1 MRLARLLPLFVVLL
15 LVSCF
20 SAQAEGPVD
29 LGHANLERAPAKV
42 DPLLRMLLTRND
54 LALRE
59 AGQPLNLAPFA
70 DLVGVYASDGS
81 LLEGPRLA
89 GKESVE
95 GASADRVEVLITTE
109 GSPEELKKAGAQVGT
124 VAGNI
129 VTARLTLGQ
138 LERIAALPNVTYV
151 AASHRVQ
158 LFGTEAPGLS
168 ADSFSHPNLDVSMP
182 ETGADACHA
191 LGTAGAGAVVG
202 VADTGLDLTH
212 PDFHDRIVCYA
223 YPTRDPLD
231 TYGHGTHVTGI
242 AAGDGS
248 SSAAGY
254 IGMAP
259 EADICAAKVVLTD
272 AGIIDGVSFI
282 FSQAAALGE
291 PAVVNLSL
299 GNQFGPHD
307 GSSSF
312 EQSLESL
319 LGPGKIVVASA
330 GNDGDTAIHA
340 GGDVP
345 AGGCIDITT
354 DANSADASSVFDYWY
369 DGAADVCL
377 TVLTPNGHSVGPVC
391 AGDALDYQMDPAG
404 VTPDGCVYMDNASMG
419 PAPNGDNELVTY
431 VDGQYYGCPNDVAA
445 GTWTYRFCAEGGAH
459 IDGWSNTWDEVQEF
473 DPPYG
478 NTDMTVGMPATAE
491 DVIAVGS
498 YVTKICWESLDGTWC
513 HQDFFPGEVI
523 TIGDISP
530 YSSKGPTRDG
540 RSKPDISAP
549 GTWIASALST
559 ASSWY
564 DYPELITPDGV
575 HLMLLGTSMS
585 APHVTGAVALLL
597 EQDPSLTPADVK
609 ALLQSNALADAFTG
623 TTSNLTWG
631 AGKLRVPGCGAPDL
645 DKDGFDDDVETY
657 VGTDPFDACP
667 DVTGTSGLCPGP
679 SCDGDDAWPLDN
691 NIDTWSN
698 VLDVLQYKGHLQICA
713 PDPNYVQRL
722 DINADE
728 CVNVLD
734 VLLYKGHLE
743 VQCTNP

>member
-1 MRLARLLPLFVVLL
+1 MRLARLLPLFAVLL
-15 LVSCF
+15 ILSCF
-20 SAQAEGPVD
+20 SAQAEGPVN
-29 LGHANLERAPAKV
+29 LGQANSEQAPAKV
-42 DPLLRMLLTRND
+42 DPLLRMLLTRNEVS
-54 LALRE
+54 LRE
-59 AGQPLNLAPFA
+59 AGQPLNLALFA

-81 LLEGPRLA
+81 LLDGPRVG
-89 GKESVE
+89 GKEAVE
-95 GASADRVEVLITTE
+95 RASADRVEVLITTG
-109 GSPEELKKAGAQVGT
+109 GSPEELKQMGAQVGT

-158 LFGTEAPGLS
+158 LFGMETPGLS
-168 ADSFSHPNLDVSMP
+168 ADSLSHPNLDVSMP
-182 ETGADACHA
+182 ETGAAACHA

-212 PDFHDRIVCYA
+212 PDFHDRIVCYDH
-223 YPTRDPLD
+223 PTRDPLD

-254 IGMAP
+254 VGMAP
-259 EADICAAKVVLTD
+259 EANICAAKVDLTD
-272 AGIIDGVSFI
+272 AGIIDGVNFI
-282 FSQAAALGE
+282 FTQAAALGE

-299 GNQFGPHD
+299 GTQFGPHD
-307 GSSSF
+307 GTSSF

-330 GNDGDTAIHA
+330 GNEGDTAIHA
-340 GGDVP
+340 AGDIP

-377 TVLTPNGHSVGPVC
+377 TVLSPNGHSVGPVC

-404 VTPDGCVYMDNASMG
+404 VTPDGCLYVDNAWTG
-419 PAPNGDNELVTY
+419 PAPNGDNELITY
-431 VDGQYYGCPNDVAA
+431 VDGQVYGCPNDVGA

-459 IDGWSNTWDEVQEF
+459 IDGWSNPWDELDAQEF
-473 DPPYG
+473 NPPYG
-478 NTDMTVGMPATAE
+478 NTAMTVAMPATAKE
-491 DVIAVGS
+491 VIAVAS
-498 YVTKICWESLDGTWC
+498 YVTKSCWQSLVGTVC
-513 HQDFFPGEVI
+513 HQDFFPGQVI

-540 RSKPDISAP
+540 RNKPDISAP

-559 ASSWY
+559 DSFPPW
-564 DYPELITPDGV
+564 PNQLITPDGV
-575 HLMLLGTSMS
+575 HLVLLGTSMS

-597 EQDPSLTPADVK
+597 EQDPSLTPTDVK
-609 ALLQSNALADAFTG
+609 ALLQSNALEDAFTG
-623 TTSNLTWG
+623 PTPNLTWG

-645 DKDGFDDDVETY
+645 DKDGFDDDLELY
-657 VGTDPFDACP
+657 LGTDPFDACP
-667 DVTGTSGLCPGP
+667 DDPA
-679 SCDGDDAWPLDN
+679 DDAWPLDIN
-691 NIDTWSN
+691 MDKMVTVVGDALNFRGRIGATPGSPEW
-698 VLDVLQYKGHLQICA
+698 L
-713 PDPNYVQRL
+713 QRL
-722 DINADE
+722 DFNMDG
-728 CVNVLD
+728 VLTVVGD
-734 VLLYKGHLE
+734 VLTYRGMIGE
-743 VQCTNP
+743 TCT

>member
-15 LVSCF
+15 LVSCL
-20 SAQAEGPVD
+20 SAQAEGPVN
-29 LGHANLERAPAKV
+29 LGQANSGRAPAKV
-42 DPLLRMLLTRND
+42 DPVLRMLLARNEVS
-54 LALRE
+54 LRE

-70 DLVGVYASDGS
+70 DLVGVYADDGS
-81 LLEGPRLA
+81 LVEGPRLA
-89 GKESVE
+89 GKEAVE
-95 GASADRVEVLITTE
+95 RVSADRVEVLITTE
-109 GSPEELKKAGAQVGT
+109 GSPEELEQTGAQVGT

-158 LFGTEAPGLS
+158 LLGTETAGLS
-168 ADSFSHPNLDVSMP
+168 ADSLSHPNLDVSMP

-191 LGTAGAGAVVG
+191 LGTAGAGAIVG
-202 VADTGLDLTH
+202 VADSGLDLTH
-212 PDFHDRIVCYA
+212 QDFHDRIVCYD

-231 TYGHGTHVTGI
+231 TVGHGTHVTGI

-248 SSAAGY
+248 SSPAGY
-254 IGMAP
+254 VGMAP
-259 EADICAAKVVLTD
+259 EADICASKVELTD
-272 AGIIDGVSFI
+272 AGIIDGVNFI
-282 FSQAAALGE
+282 FTQASALGE

-307 GSSSF
+307 GTSSF

-340 GGDVP
+340 AGDIP

-354 DANSADASSVFDYWY
+354 DANSVDGSAIFDYWY

-391 AGDALDYQMDPAG
+391 AGDALDYMVDPAAA
-404 VTPDGCVYMDNASMG
+404 TPDGCVYVDNAWTG
-419 PAPNGDNELVTY
+419 PAPNGDNELITF
-431 VDGQYYGCPNDVAA
+431 VDGQAYGCPNDVAA

-459 IDGWSNTWDEVQEF
+459 IDGWSNAWDELQEF
-473 DPPYG
+473 NPPYG
-478 NTDMTVGMPATAE
+478 NTAMTVGMPATANG
-491 DVIAVGS
+491 VIAVAS
-498 YVTKICWESLDGTWC
+498 YVTKSCWQSLVGTVC

-549 GTWIASALST
+549 GTWIASALSVD
-559 ASSWY
+559 SYPPWY
-564 DYPELITPDGV
+564 NELITPDGV
-575 HLMLLGTSMS
+575 HLVLLGTSMS

-597 EQDPSLTPADVK
+597 EQDPSLTPTDVK
-609 ALLQSNALADAFTG
+609 ALLQSNALEDAFTG
-623 TTSNLTWG
+623 PTPNLTWG

-645 DKDGFDDDVETY
+645 DKDGFDDDVELY
-657 VGTDPFDACP
+657 LGTDPFDACP
-667 DVTGTSGLCPGP
+667 DDPA
-679 SCDGDDAWPLDN
+679 DDAWPVDMN
-691 NIDTWSN
+691 KDTYIN
-698 VLDVLQYKGHLQICA
+698 VLDMFQFVLADVLGTELGDPEFDARFDLNVDESIDVLDLFQY
-713 PDPNYVQRL
+713 VS
-722 DINADE
+722 
-728 CVNVLD
+728 LD
-734 VLLYKGHLE
+734 VLATE
-743 VQCTNP
+743 CTNP

>member
-1 MRLARLLPLFVVLL
+1 MKLARLLPLFVVLL

-20 SAQAEGPVD
+20 SAQAEGPVN
-29 LGHANLERAPAKV
+29 LGRANSEEAPAKV

-54 LALRE
+54 LSLRE
-59 AGQPLNLAPFA
+59 AGQPLNLALFA
-70 DLVGVYASDGS
+70 GLVGVYASDGS

-95 GASADRVEVLITTE
+95 GANADRVEVLITTE
-109 GSPEELKKAGAQVGT
+109 GSPEELEKAGAQVGT

-138 LERIAALPNVTYV
+138 LERVAALPNVTYV

-158 LFGTEAPGLS
+158 LLGMEAPGLS
-168 ADSFSHPNLDVSMP
+168 ADSLSHPNLDVSMP

-212 PDFHDRIVCYA
+212 PDFHDRIVCYD

-254 IGMAP
+254 VGMAP
-259 EADICAAKVVLTD
+259 EADICAAKVDLTD
-272 AGIIDGVSFI
+272 AGIIDGVNFI

-299 GNQFGPHD
+299 GSQFGPHD

-319 LGPGKIVVASA
+319 LGPGKIIVASA

-340 GGDVP
+340 GGDIP

-391 AGDALDYQMDPAG
+391 AGDALDYMTDPAAA
-404 VTPDGCVYMDNASMG
+404 TPDGCVHIDNAWTG

-431 VDGQYYGCPNDVAA
+431 VDGQYYGCPDDVAA

-459 IDGWSNTWDEVQEF
+459 IDGWSNPWDDLDAQEF
-473 DPPYG
+473 SPPYG
-478 NTDMTVGMPATAE
+478 NTDMTVGMPATAK

-498 YVTKICWESLDGTWC
+498 YVTKRCWQSIDGNTYC
-513 HQDFFPGEVI
+513 YADPAVI
-523 TIGDISP
+523 EGDTSP
-530 YSSKGPTRDG
+530 FSSKGPTRDG
-540 RSKPDISAP
+540 RPKPDISAP
-549 GTWIASALST
+549 GEGIMSALSED
-559 ASSWY
+559 AR
-564 DYPELITPDGV
+564 PNVPIQLIDPDDR
-575 HLMLLGTSMS
+575 HWLIQGTSMS

-597 EQDPSLTPADVK
+597 EQDPSLTPTDVK
-609 ALLQSNALADAFTG
+609 ALLQSNALEDAFTG
-623 TTSNLTWG
+623 TTPNLTWG

-645 DKDGFDDDVETY
+645 DKDGFDDDVELY

-667 DVTGTSGLCPGP
+667 DVTGTPGLCPGP

-691 NIDTWSN
+691 NIDIWCN
-698 VLDVLQYKGHLQICA
+698 VLDVLQYKGHLQICV
-713 PDPNYVQRL
+713 PDANYIQRL